1 MSKSQSKLFADDN
14 DPLREDAGTPQQL
27 PQGLR
32 SKPQGTEQY
41 ISSIWSFPGSG
52 GEQLYRWYG
61 TLPRAL
67 VERLTSLYTSQQSR
81 MLDAFTGLGTTL
93 DVAADAQ
100 LHARGVD
107 SNPLACLATE
117 SRLFGVP
124 SEAAVLA
131 TADRIIAGCIQLAS
145 TSGAHHE
152 WSDLLAEKH
161 FAYTR
166 KWFRADTL
174 EAMLAL
180 MFRIANVED
189 VRTQRL
195 LFVAAAQ
202 VVRDVASVDPRCTH
216 HLVTKLKPFINPLP
230 LWREK
235 VAQAVKAVRLQPAD
249 PSLISIS
256 QASILEAPI
265 KDASVDFT
273 FIHPPYLG
281 VIHYHLIHRLAT
293 DLLDIVNNVRRPVAL
308 RIYDFE
314 HTRLKKADVSTDNTK
329 PYREFVERLAEV
341 MERVVA
347 PDGRCAVIIGDQR
360 NKGHLRHPFTD
371 FIHSFER
378 HGFQLEENFIW
389 ILQNNGGMHILRRG
403 HFIDHNYILIFHK

>member
-14 DPLREDAGTPQQL
+14 KPLREDAGTPQQL
-27 PQGLR
+27 THGLR
-32 SKPQGTEQY
+32 SKTHSTEQY

-67 VERLTSLYTSQQSR
+67 VERLTSLYTSKQSR
-81 MLDAFTGLGTTL
+81 VLDAFTGLGTTL

-131 TADRIIAGCIQLAS
+131 AADEIVGELIHPVAA
-145 TSGAHHE
+145 SGASRE
-152 WSDLLAEKH
+152 WDALLTEQP
-161 FAYTR
+161 FAYTQ

-174 EAMLAL
+174 EAMLRL
-180 MFRIANVED
+180 MFRIADVEP
-189 VRTQRL
+189 VGTQRL

-249 PSLISIS
+249 PSRISIS
-256 QASILEAPI
+256 QDSILEAPI
-265 KDASVDFT
+265 KDASVDFA

-293 DLLDIVNNVRRPVAL
+293 DLLDVVNKLRSPAAL

-314 HTRLKKADVSTDNTK
+314 HARLKKADVSTDNTK
-329 PYREFVERLAEV
+329 PYQEFVERLAQV

-371 FIHSFER
+371 FIRSFES

-389 ILQNNGGMHILRRG
+389 ILQNNGGMHVLRRG